1 MLQLPVFGIVTRLTN
16 DRLFMNIKDAL
27 ITLPQYVLP
36 HHALSKM
43 MSKLT
48 HCENKAWKNLFIKQI
63 IRYYGVNMD
72 EALEQDINAF
82 KSFNDFFTRELK
94 PGVRPLTTEHYA
106 IASPADGAV
115 SQAGNITDG
124 KIFQAKGKS
133 FTATDLLGGSE
144 ERAKPFYNGVF
155 TTIYLSP
162 KDYHRLH
169 MPFTGTLREM
179 VHIPGRLFSVNTATT
194 NSVPGL
200 FARNERVAA
209 IFDTDAGPMA
219 LVLVGAIFVSSIETV
234 WHGVVTPPSISSVQT
249 WRYQD
254 NAPTLKIGE
263 EMGRFNMGSTIIV
276 LFGKD
281 KVRWDN
287 ELTADKVVKLGEKI
301 GKTLD

>member
-1 MLQLPVFGIVTRLTN
+1 MTIQEALT
-16 DRLFMNIKDAL
+16 
-27 ITLPQYVLP
+27 TLPQYILP
-36 HHALSKM
+36 HHALSGM

-48 HCENKAWKNLFIKQI
+48 HCENKVWKNLFIKQV
-63 IRYYGVNMD
+63 IRHYGVNMN

-94 PGVRPLTTEHYA
+94 PGVRPLTMERNA
-106 IASPADGAV
+106 IACPADGAV
-115 SQAGNITDG
+115 SQAGTITEG
-124 KIFQAKGKS
+124 EIFQAKGKS
-133 FTATDLLGGSE
+133 YTTTDLLGGSL
-144 ERAKPFYNGVF
+144 ERAEPFNNGVF

-169 MPFTGTLREM
+169 MPLTGTLREM

-234 WHGVVTPPSISSVQT
+234 WHGVVTPPSINSVQS
-249 WRYQD
+249 WQYHD

-281 KVRWDN
+281 KAQWDN
-287 ELTADKVVKLGEKI
+287 EFTADKVVKLGEKI
-301 GKTLD
+301 GKTLA